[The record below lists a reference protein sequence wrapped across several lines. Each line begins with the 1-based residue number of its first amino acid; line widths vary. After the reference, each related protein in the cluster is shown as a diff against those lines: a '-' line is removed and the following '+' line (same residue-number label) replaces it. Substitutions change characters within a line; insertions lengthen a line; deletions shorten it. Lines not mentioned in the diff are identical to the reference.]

1 MIPNDGSAITKK
13 NDSRITFLGKILRKS
28 KLDEIPQLFNIVN
41 GEMRFIGPRPE
52 IIKYFDYDKF
62 EFLNHIKPGLS
73 DYSSIILRNEDQIL
87 DNIGGDSAYEQLLP
101 IKIKLANYYAKKNL
115 SI

>member
-1 MIPNDGSAITKK
+1 MDQK
-13 NDSRITFLGKILRKS
+13 
-28 KLDEIPQLFNIVN
+28 
-41 GEMRFIGPRPE
+41 E

-62 EFLNHIKPGLS
+62 EFLNHIKPWLS

-101 IKIKLANYYAKKNL
+101 IKIKLANYYAKKIFL
-115 SI
+115 FRPSISFCNDFRNIFTKLFLKIFYDTLPNKKCQRY